1 MSVFFAETKHFIK
14 QQFSDLWH
22 GPSNSTKGTAAIAD
36 KYGWQ
41 LVIYRLAETK
51 LFDMDGKDSIQSA
64 EDADLYRAFE
74 YLARQNAIE
83 RVTQQ
88 T

>member
-1 MSVFFAETKHFIK
+1 
-14 QQFSDLWH
+14 
-22 GPSNSTKGTAAIAD
+22 
-36 KYGWQ
+36 
-41 LVIYRLAETK
+41 
-51 LFDMDGKDSIQSA
+51 MDGKDSIQSA

-74 YLARQNAIE
+74 YLACQNAIE